1 MSKVMMQ
8 VKLLE
13 MSQNAIALIYAA
25 CRQCYSEKF
34 AGDVFLDA
42 AITLQKQEAFVK
54 GIVASGHQSP
64 LEHVKFTFAIEGVS
78 RALTHQLVRH
88 RLASYCLTGD
98 TIIKGARQESS
109 RMYKKFTLKSLYER
123 TLTSHGR
130 SRLKL
135 IRLNSYD
142 ENKKVFDKGVIKNII
157 YSGKQ
162 EVWKVKLENGQAIKS
177 TLNHRFFTKDGWRT
191 LKEIIQTK
199 PELGVNGV
207 TCRDPN
213 LAFLR
218 DKGWL
223 FERYLLENSSQEEIA
238 KDLNCSKHTIRS
250 WVKKHGLQK
259 EIGGLHG
266 HPSPEGYHWKLN
278 RQRTFKERMAVS
290 QRMKGSNNSMWRGGI
305 TREAIAL
312 RKEISIE
319 IRKQVYA
326 RDGYQCRLCHN
337 IGGRLTLH
345 HKIPIYANKGMAK
358 DKDNLVTLCQQCHY
372 KINNHEVEYQN
383 IFGIEQI
390 PYHLRSSECY
400 RTIKWL
406 KIDVVE
412 SCGIEDTYDI
422 EMCEPHHNFVA
433 NGFVVHN
440 SQQSQRYVKE
450 KDFDFI
456 IPPSIEVNPQAK
468 NEFERLMAAIQQ
480 SYTKLL
486 TFLGQDNL
494 SGESANQDARFV
506 LPQAAETKIVVT
518 MNCRELLH
526 FFEHRCCSRAQWEI
540 RQLANK
546 MLAICV
552 EKLPAVFADAGAK
565 CDALGYCPEGEK
577 FCCGKYPLKK

>member
-1 MSKVMMQ
+1 MSKVKMN

-13 MSQNAIALIYAA
+13 MSQNAISLIYVA

-34 AGDVFLDA
+34 AGDVFSDA
-42 AITLQKQEAFVK
+42 AVDSKKQEEFVK
-54 GIVASGHQSP
+54 SIVASGHMSP

-98 TIIKGARQESS
+98 TIIKGARNEAS
-109 RMYKKFTLKSLYER
+109 RGYKKFTLKSLYER
-123 TLTSHGR
+123 MLTPHGR

-142 ENKKVFDKGVIKNII
+142 ENKKVFDSGVIKNIF
-157 YSGKQ
+157 YTGKQ
-162 EVWKVKLENGQAIKS
+162 EVWKVKLENGQTIKS
-177 TLNHRFFTKDGWRT
+177 TINHRFFTKNGWRT

-207 TCRDPN
+207 ASRDAN

-218 DKGWL
+218 DKSWL

-238 KDLNCSKHTIRS
+238 KDLNCSKHTVRS
-250 WVKKHGLQK
+250 WVKRHGLQK

-278 RQRTFKERMAVS
+278 RQRTSEERMAVS
-290 QRMKGSNNSMWRGGI
+290 QRMKGSSNPMWRGGI

-312 RKEISIE
+312 RSGISSE

-337 IGGRLTLH
+337 IGGSLTLH
-345 HKIPIYANKGMAK
+345 HRIPIYVNKGMAK
-358 DKDNLVTLCQQCHY
+358 DRDNLVTLCQQCHY
-372 KINNHEVEYQN
+372 KVNNHEVEYKN
-383 IFGIEQI
+383 IFGTEQI
-390 PYHLRSSECY
+390 FYHSRSSNCY

-406 KIDVVE
+406 KIDTIKF
-412 SCGIEDTYDI
+412 CGVEDTYDI
-422 EMCEPHHNFVA
+422 EMHEPHHNFVA

-450 KDFDFI
+450 KDFDYI
-456 IPPSIEVNPQAK
+456 VPPSIEGNLQAK
-468 NEFERLMAAIQQ
+468 NEFDKLMTTIQQ

-486 TFLGQDNL
+486 AYLGQDNL
-494 SGESANQDARFV
+494 KGESANQDVRFV
-506 LPQAAETKIVVT
+506 LPQAAETKIVVS

-540 RQLANK
+540 RQLANQ
-546 MLAICV
+546 MLDICRQ
-552 EKLPAVFADAGAK
+552 KLPAVFLESGAK
-565 CDALGYCPEGEK
+565 CETLKYCPEGEK
-577 FCCGKYPLKK
+577 FCCGKYPVKS